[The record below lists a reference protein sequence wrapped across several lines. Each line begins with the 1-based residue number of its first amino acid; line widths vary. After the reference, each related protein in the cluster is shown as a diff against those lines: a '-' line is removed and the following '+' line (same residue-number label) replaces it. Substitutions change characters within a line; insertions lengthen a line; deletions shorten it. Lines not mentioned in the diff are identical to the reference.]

1 MKPKSEKAKVALRD
15 SALSLAKEC
24 PVDRSNPD
32 DCPLHGVRQ
41 LGPVRS
47 CQWIREL
54 SEDDL
59 SYLNAYH
66 NVCAAIKMEAQFG
79 KKTSPSATR
88 LYVEGTKNISGN
100 EEGSGSGE
108 DGR

>member
-1 MKPKSEKAKVALRD
+1 MTVNPKSEKAKAALRD
-15 SALSLAKEC
+15 SALSLTQHC
-24 PVDRSNPD
+24 PVDESNPD

-59 SYLNAYH
+59 GYLNAYH
-66 NVCAAIKMEAQFG
+66 NVCAAIKIEAASGQ
-79 KKTSPSATR
+79 KTSPAAAR
-88 LYVEGTKNISGN
+88 LYVGGNKDSLKKEG
-100 EEGSGSGE
+100 GS
-108 DGR
+108 